1 MRVRVLGP
9 VAVERGDGAIAID
22 VAKVRALLTAL
33 ALHRGR
39 PVATDEL
46 IGAIWGEN
54 PPRSAAKTLQ
64 GHISALRRILGAEA
78 VVTTTAGYEL
88 DLPPEEVDLATFEEL
103 LACAREAHDH
113 DPAAAVERYT
123 EALELWRGE
132 PLLDLADGTAR
143 QGHAARLAELRAAA
157 VEGRVDAE
165 LALGRHREVL
175 PELRRLVTDA
185 PLHEHLWADL
195 MLALYRSDRQAEALD
210 AYQQLCGILRDQLGL
225 EPSDT
230 LQALEYRILVHDP
243 DLDVVPPPPR
253 HRIPSPVSS
262 FVGREEDIR
271 RVTKQLG
278 AHRLVTLLGPG
289 GVGKSRLAIEVGRR
303 VLPGVAD
310 GVWWVDLA
318 SIRSGEVV
326 LDRLAASLGVVPA
339 PGVAVA
345 DAVAAHVRART
356 LLVVLD
362 NCEHVV
368 DAVARLAHELLD
380 AGPTVTVLATS
391 RIPLEVPGEYRVA
404 VEPLAVPPGEA
415 TDPRAADAVRLFVE
429 RAADRGVTLDS
440 PGDLACVADL
450 CRTVDGLPLAIEL
463 LAARCSVLT
472 PCEVRTE
479 TTDPGWLVALEG
491 ADIEERHRSTR
502 ATFDGSY
509 RLLDDPSRRL
519 FDALAVFP
527 GDFDLPAAGAVGGD
541 EPEASVPDRLRHL
554 VDASLVVATSDG
566 AGRRRFRLL
575 ELVRAYA
582 LSHLDASARHGAEGR
597 HAAHYRA
604 LAIDAGPRVEGPD
617 AATWMETLALEDHNL
632 RAAIAWYLA
641 EDDATAALAFAE
653 AVAWAWYV
661 RGDLPACRRLLGQL
675 LERAADAPAGLR
687 AAAEQR
693 LTWPTFLGGEPA
705 AAMTACHAAQAD
717 FERAGDQGGVAH
729 ALRDEAHM
737 ILLGTGDTERALPL
751 YRRAIELFGEVG
763 DDHQRAWAQI
773 TMAQAILLADR
784 AEPWVDDLLDEAEA
798 TRGAEGDRRGL
809 AHLAMDRVFV
819 AYSRGDLAG
828 VERAAIAEI
837 GHSRAVNDVVYE
849 QIALVALGIVAAG
862 RGQIGRSH
870 QLMLRGAELAWGT
883 GNLPQFG
890 IAVQGA
896 ASTIAADDPV
906 RAARLWGAASTLIP
920 PWPLF
925 LRRYGEELEPARRA
939 LGSSFDEAVDAG
951 NRLNP
956 AETLALLHD
965 ALGA

>member
-1 MRVRVLGP
+1 VLGP
-9 VAVERGDGAIAID
+9 VEVERGDRVIAID

-39 PVATDEL
+39 PVTTDEL
-46 IGAIWGEN
+46 VGAIWGED
-54 PPRSAAKTLQ
+54 PPKSAAKTLQ
-64 GHISALRRILGAEA
+64 GHVSALRRVLGAEA
-78 VVTTTAGYEL
+78 VVTVTAGYEL
-88 DLPPEEVDLATFEEL
+88 DLPPEEVDLATFERL
-103 LACAREAHDH
+103 LVDAGALQDH

-132 PLLDLADGTAR
+132 PLLDLADGTVR

-157 VEGRVDAE
+157 LEGRVDAE

-175 PELRRLVTDA
+175 PVLRRLVTEW

-210 AYQQLCGILRDQLGL
+210 AYQQVRGILRDELGL

-230 LQALEYRILVHDP
+230 LQELECRILVHDP
-243 DLDVVPPPPR
+243 DLDVVPPSPP
-253 HRIPSPVSS
+253 HRIPAPVSS
-262 FVGREEDIR
+262 FVGREDDIR

-278 AHRLVTLLGPG
+278 AQRLVTLLGPG

-303 VLPGVAD
+303 VLPGLAD

-318 SIRSGEVV
+318 SIRSGDLV

-345 DAVAAHVRART
+345 DAVTAHVRART

-368 DAVARLAHELLD
+368 DAAARLAHELLE

-391 RIPLEVPGEYRVA
+391 RVPLESPGEFRVA
-404 VEPLAVPPGEA
+404 VEPLSLPPGEA
-415 TDPRAADAVRLFVE
+415 ADPRDADAVRLFVE
-429 RAADRGVTLDS
+429 RAAAQGVTLDS

-450 CRTVDGLPLAIEL
+450 CRAVDGLPLAIEL

-472 PCEVRTE
+472 PCEVRAE
-479 TTDPGWLVALEG
+479 TTDPGWLAALDG
-491 ADIEERHRSTR
+491 PDLDDGHRSTR
-502 ATFDGSY
+502 ATFDASY
-509 RLLDDPSRRL
+509 RLLDHPSRHL

-541 EPEASVPDRLRHL
+541 GQEASIPDLLRHL
-554 VDASLVVATSDG
+554 VDASLVLATADG
-566 AGRRRFRLL
+566 DGRRRFRLL

-582 LSHLDASARHGAEGR
+582 RSHLDASAHHEAGGR

-604 LAIDAGPRVEGPD
+604 MAVDAGSRVEGPD
-617 AATWMETLALEDHNL
+617 AATWMDTLAIEDHNL

-641 EDDATAALAFAE
+641 EDDAAAALAFAE
-653 AVAWAWYV
+653 AVGWAWYV
-661 RGDLPACRRLLGQL
+661 RGDLASCRRVLGQL
-675 LERAADAPAGLR
+675 LEHAADAPPGLR
-687 AAAEQR
+687 ATAEQR
-693 LTWPTFLGGEPA
+693 LTWPTFLGGEPT
-705 AAMTACHAAQAD
+705 AAMAACRAAQED

-751 YRRAIELFGEVG
+751 YRRAIELLGEVG
-763 DDHQRAWAQI
+763 DEHQRAWAQI
-773 TMAQAILLADR
+773 TMAQAILLADQ
-784 AEPWVDDLLDEAEA
+784 AEPWVEELLDEAEA
-798 TRGAEGDRRGL
+798 TLGADGDRLGL
-809 AHLAMDRVFV
+809 AHVAMDRVFV
-819 AYSRGDLAG
+819 AYARGDLAG
-828 VERAAIAEI
+828 VERAAVAEI

-849 QIALVALGIVAAG
+849 QIALVALGIVAASRG
-862 RGQIGRSH
+862 RMARSH
-870 QLMLRGAELAWGT
+870 QLMLRGAELAWEA

-896 ASTIAADDPV
+896 ATTIAADDPV
-906 RAARLWGAASTLIP
+906 RAARLWGAARTLIP

-925 LRRYGEELEPARRA
+925 LRRYGEALEPARRA
-939 LGSSFDEAVDAG
+939 LGASFDESVDEG
-951 NRLNP
+951 DRLDP
-956 AETLALLHD
+956 TETLALLRE
-965 ALGA
+965 ALGD